1 MESQTVLLEAGVR
14 DVEPDGDASVVSR
27 EDLLALLHNDPDVIV
42 ARAPAVGRHPR
53 RKGLATEIAL
63 ILGTPG
69 AFAALV
75 RIFRLW
81 LQRDKDRYI
90 RITKRAL
97 EDTLEVVI
105 DAKDISERAI
115 EAALRRVIDHH

>member
-14 DVEPDGDASVVSR
+14 EVEPDGDASVESR
-27 EDLLALLHNDPDVIV
+27 EDLLALLREDPDVV
-42 ARAPAVGRHPR
+42 VQQVPAADPVRR
-53 RKGLATEIAL
+53 RKGLATDIAL
-63 ILGTPG
+63 ILRTPG
-69 AFAALV
+69 ALAAAV

-90 RITKRAL
+90 RLTKRAF

-115 EAALRRVIDHH
+115 ETALRRIIDHR